1 MNANDIFNLAMSI
14 FRDRSGNGDVYDVD
28 MFAGDIRLARDWEAE
43 ETPVN
48 EFSAA
53 VVMLIRDDTL
63 LFYYGFVG
71 LSIIAAE
78 LLDWA
83 GNHLN

>member
-14 FRDRSGNGDVYDVD
+14 FKNKTRDGDIYDVD